1 MIVQAK
7 PPAPDEHAVDVVGAA
22 PVLGECVFCYDNK
35 TLVAASFSCAHT
47 PVCCKDCM
55 TQALDFAVQDK
66 PYKKTIK
73 CFLNKGCEVITI
85 V

>member
-7 PPAPDEHAVDVVGAA
+7 PLVSDEHVVAAVDTA
-22 PVLGECVFCYDNK
+22 PVLGECALCYENK

-55 TQALDFAVQDK
+55 SLALDFAVK
-66 PYKKTIK
+66 ERPYSKTIK
-73 CFLNKGCEVITI
+73 CFLKEGCEVITTI
-85 V
+85 